1 MYCRSNLG
9 DKISDYEDL
18 WTQENGSGQLLSK
31 GPLMSSFRPEN
42 GHTKR
47 PDLLP
52 ETRKSSICLMKSC
65 GKNINFTLFISAI
78 ITSLSENLLS
88 PAGSIGSTNA
98 SSKSGGAAS
107 IKSSSDQNTNISD
120 EMKASHQQ
128 IIRRTEIRETHT
140 LKEVFSPTT
149 EINRLQI
156 VNELSQQTSAIL
168 NQPGNRLGV
177 LLSPTAEIP
186 SPVSDT
192 TPIQTPVQSR
202 SKQNSPFYAEPA
214 DALGNV
220 IRRSQRGN
228 LLNQSQRHSEP
239 PKHPLRP
246 TQFCQVLSPIESE
259 KSHISGSLD
268 ELKKKN
274 RKTRGRLDPW
284 PLDSSWE
291 FMGNDDQN
299 DYDTDANWKASN
311 KQQSTQPSNQIQQ
324 PNNDVALR
332 KSPLLLTNSSP
343 PKQEKRLTINQ
354 IIAKKLPELKIA
366 ELVQK
371 TTMTSN
377 LPSEL
382 NRMGSTGKNNRMSSY
397 DNVERG
403 HSGYASS
410 MLCPDSA
417 QSDDGTVFSEPW
429 DSSQWDSFFTPP
441 DGGHLS

>member
-1 MYCRSNLG
+1 
-9 DKISDYEDL
+9 
-18 WTQENGSGQLLSK
+18 
-31 GPLMSSFRPEN
+31 MSPV
-42 GHTKR
+42 
-47 PDLLP
+47 
-52 ETRKSSICLMKSC
+52 
-65 GKNINFTLFISAI
+65 
-78 ITSLSENLLS
+78 
-88 PAGSIGSTNA
+88 GSIGSTNA
-98 SSKSGGAAS
+98 SSKSGGATS
-107 IKSSSDQNTNISD
+107 VKTTNDQNSYTSD
-120 EMKASHQQ
+120 ENHQQ

-140 LKEVFSPTT
+140 LKEVFSPST

-156 VNELSQQTSAIL
+156 VNEMSQQTSAIL

-239 PKHPLRP
+239 PKHPSRP
-246 TQFCQVLSPIESE
+246 IQFHQVLSPIESE

-299 DYDTDANWKASN
+299 DYDTDANWKSSN
-311 KQQSTQPSNQIQQ
+311 KQQSIQSPNQIQQ
-324 PNNDVALR
+324 PNTEIIIR
-332 KSPLLLTNSSP
+332 KSPLLTNSSP

-354 IIAKKLPELKIA
+354 IIAKKLPELKIP
-366 ELVQK
+366 ELIQK
-371 TTMTSN
+371 TTFTSN
-377 LPSEL
+377 LSSEL
-382 NRMGSTGKNNRMSSY
+382 NRTGSTGKNNNRISSY

-429 DSSQWDSFFTPP
+429 DSSQWDPFFTPP
-441 DGGHLS
+441 DGKFRLKHVRFEKIKK